1 MHKDVNL
8 WHRQSTEG
16 KNGLPVIKVVVA
28 HCRFFTVVQSFSVS
42 SSFRP
47 HGLQHAI
54 LPCLALSPKDCSNSC
69 PLSRWCHPAISSSV
83 TPFSSCPQSFPASRT
98 FPMSQLCTL
107 GGQSIGA
114 SASASVLP
122 MNIQDWFPLGL
133 TGLIS
138 LLSKG
143 LLKVFS
149 STTVQKHQFFTA
161 QPSLWSHICTWILW
175 ENHSFEYT
183 ELVGKVT
190 SLLFNMLFRLVI
202 AFLLRCKHLLI
213 SLLQSWSTVILDPRK
228 QVCHCFYFFPI
239 NFPGSDRTGCHD
251 LIFWNVEFGATF
263 FTLLLTSSR
272 GCLVSPPF
280 QPLWWCHLHIWGYWY
295 FFWQSSF
302 QLVLHP
308 VWHFEWCTLHKS

>member
-16 KNGLPVIKVVVA
+16 KKGLPVIEVVVA
-28 HCRFFTVVQSFSVS
+28 HCRFFTVIQSFSVS

-69 PLSRWCHPAISSSV
+69 PWSCWCHPTISSSV

-143 LLKVFS
+143 LL
-149 STTVQKHQFFTA
+149 
-161 QPSLWSHICTWILW
+161 
-175 ENHSFEYT
+175 
-183 ELVGKVT
+183 
-190 SLLFNMLFRLVI
+190 
-202 AFLLRCKHLLI
+202 
-213 SLLQSWSTVILDPRK
+213 SLLQH
-228 QVCHCFYFFPI
+228 HCPKA
-239 NFPGSDRTGCHD
+239 S
-251 LIFWNVEFGATF
+251 
-263 FTLLLTSSR
+263 
-272 GCLVSPPF
+272 
-280 QPLWWCHLHIWGYWY
+280 
-295 FFWQSSF
+295 
-302 QLVLHP
+302 VLHCSAFFMVSHLYMNTMEKP
-308 VWHFEWCTLHKS
+308 